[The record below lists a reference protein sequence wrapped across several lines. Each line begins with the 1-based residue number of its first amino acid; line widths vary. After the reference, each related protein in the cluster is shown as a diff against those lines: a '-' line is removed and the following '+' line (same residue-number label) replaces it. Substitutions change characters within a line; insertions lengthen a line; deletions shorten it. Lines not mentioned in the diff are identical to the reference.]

1 MRHHLTEELRNQY
14 LQIEN
19 PLDLWT
25 ELKSR
30 YTMVLLPK
38 VKHEWMSLRFQ
49 DFEIVA
55 EFHFAL
61 SRVVYQLRLCGEEV
75 TDNDC
80 LFKTYSTF
88 HPEDLLSKHIYIERG
103 STTYNDLSSCLT
115 VIEND
120 KVLKRSSEMRYPDT
134 NKTDMDQDESKGAVS
149 NITQGVAGMS
159 ID

>member
-1 MRHHLTEELRNQY
+1 MPRFEPLDYAILNPSGENYLEWAMNTSVLKSRGLGRSIIQGNYATESVKYRAITIMRHHLTEDLRNQY
-14 LQIEN
+14 LNIEN
-19 PLDLWT
+19 PRDLWT

-49 DFEIVA
+49 DFETVA

-88 HPEDLLSKHIYIERG
+88 HPEDFCQNI
-103 STTYNDLSSCLT
+103 ST
-115 VIEND
+115 
-120 KVLKRSSEMRYPDT
+120 
-134 NKTDMDQDESKGAVS
+134 
-149 NITQGVAGMS
+149 
-159 ID
+159 